1 MDKYLLEI
9 LKEINTII
17 IPGLGALTITNAS
30 TGEIMFMPYLKYDDN
45 KLSQYIAEK
54 EGIAETDAKNMIA
67 KYVREVEAKLN
78 TGESYDMY
86 QFGSFRKN
94 ASGDLEFNQWDKEDK
109 TEEPNATIPQET
121 QKEVITNEE
130 PILPEEKTHKLS
142 EKDAVEEIIAT
153 EDTDQVDETTN
164 EQENPNEVE
173 SIIIEEIPESEYVP
187 EIMEE
192 TIPPISTYTV
202 EDQWKDD
209 LDIPPI
215 GTTIERPKKPILEKT
230 KKDKKRKG
238 AGFYALLTIFV
249 LLIGGTL
256 TFILFYNSLEKF
268 IPFLAKESKEAKNI
282 ALEKEPAETIKAEAA
297 DSIVPVEE
305 SAPES
310 NETTAPNAGNENAV
324 ESTPAASSNMIQ
336 TSTGQV
342 DRSKPFHIVGGAFS
356 DKSNADRYQE
366 RLNAQG
372 NNSVIIGKFDNL
384 YIVSIASYD
393 SRNAA
398 ENALSEAKGISSN
411 AWIFQWP

>member
-54 EGIAETDAKNMIA
+54 EGIAETEAKNMIA

-94 ASGDLEFNQWDKEDK
+94 ASGDLEFNQWNKDDKA
-109 TEEPNATIPQET
+109 EEPNATIPQET
-121 QKEVITNEE
+121 QKEVIADEE
-130 PILPEEKTHKLS
+130 PVEKVHKLT

-153 EDTDQVDETTN
+153 EDTKQEDETTN
-164 EQENPNEVE
+164 EQENLNEVE
-173 SIIIEEIPESEYVP
+173 SIVVEEIPESEYVP

-192 TIPPISTYTV
+192 IIPPISTYTV

-209 LDIPPI
+209 LDLPPI

-268 IPFLAKESKEAKNI
+268 IPFLAKESKETKNI
-282 ALEKEPAETIKAEAA
+282 VLEKEPAETTNTEAA
-297 DSIVPVEE
+297 DSIVHVEE
-305 SAPES
+305 SVPETD
-310 NETTAPNAGNENAV
+310 ETTEPVAENENAV

-384 YIVSIASYD
+384 FIVSIASYD
-393 SRNAA
+393 SKEAA
-398 ENALSEAKGISSN
+398 EKALSEAKGVSPH
-411 AWIFQWP
+411 AWVFKWP